1 MTEIYLDI
9 KDKLEKWQPAIVFEN
24 NQKVDWQ
31 LPTELEH
38 GLFTTNIA
46 FLLAKS
52 LRQNPNQIAQD
63 LKADLGDFLT
73 SNSLPLESVQ
83 VGPYL
88 NLKLKNEFFTQLIQ
102 DQTLSSPTQNTLKQ
116 IEKTVLLDYVGA
128 NVAKRLHVGH
138 MRNLNLG
145 EALRRLLKL
154 KYSTVVT
161 DNHWGDWGVQF
172 GIIIWGWK
180 QIILNNDFNLEIPQ
194 INIEDYE
201 NSPVETLQAIYVW
214 GNTQEKLVENWKD
227 LVRDEF
233 LKLEK
238 GDSQNRDL
246 WEKFV
251 NVSKAELKADLDLF
265 KVPMHDLE
273 QGESFY
279 EPDMASLT
287 EYMDQN
293 NIWSQ
298 EDVARYFDFD
308 KLSESWTELDE
319 IQRKEISKFGRAYLI
334 SSNGYTSYCYRDTAA
349 RWQWARDYQADLM
362 ISIVDKTQKHNF
374 DQAFSIICYLASRDD
389 FKVLNQGFEGK
400 INELADPRFRKPMN
414 TKATISRLKFENLV
428 HVGYGFLSLPEGK
441 MSTRK
446 GTVIILK
453 DLVNQVQEAAKEN
466 LKSKNSEISED
477 DLKTR
482 SKTIAIAALKWFD
495 LNRDSW
501 ADIILDIP
509 QILQFEGNT
518 GVYQLYTYARL
529 RRVREKGEIEAKA
542 KKEIPKQSQDDT
554 SLVQSSK
561 SKVQSEEEGK
571 IGGELNMSFRENRE
585 ILEEFSGQ
593 ISPVGRNDTSF
604 NDLFT
609 QAEKLIIQQMYTLP
623 ETLDKAVLSYKP
635 HLICNHLYSL
645 CDKINSWYNSTPIL
659 KEENEDRKAALL
671 LLVEQMTDHIKFA
684 LDLLAIE
691 VLEEI

>member
-1 MTEIYLDI
+1 MSEIYLGI
-9 KDKLEKWQPAIVFEN
+9 KAKLCLWQPVIVSAN
-24 NQKVDWQ
+24 DQKVEWQ

-63 LKADLGDFLT
+63 LKADLDEFLS
-73 SNSLPLESVQ
+73 SNNLPLESVQ

-88 NLKLKNEFFTQLIQ
+88 NLKLKNDFFVELIQ
-102 DQTLSSPTQNTLKQ
+102 GKTLSSLAQNALNK
-116 IEKTVLLDYVGA
+116 IDKTVLLDYVGA

-145 EALRRLLKL
+145 EALRRLLEL
-154 KYSTVVT
+154 KYSTVIT

-201 NSPVETLQAIYVW
+201 NRPVETLQAIYVW
-214 GNTQEKLVENWKD
+214 GNAQEKLVENWKD

-238 GDSQNRDL
+238 GDSQNLDL

-251 NVSKAELKADLDLF
+251 NVSKTELKADLDLF
-265 KVPMHDLE
+265 NVPMHDLE

-279 EPDMASLT
+279 EPDMAKLT

-308 KLSESWTELDE
+308 KLSESWAELDE
-319 IQRKEISKFGRAYLI
+319 TQRKEISKFGRAYLI

-362 ISIVDKTQKHNF
+362 ISVVDKTQKHNF
-374 DQAFSIICYLASRDD
+374 DQAFSIICYLASRAD
-389 FKVLNQGFEGK
+389 FKALNKDIDDK
-400 INELADPRFRKPMN
+400 INELADSRFRKPMN
-414 TKATISRLKFENLV
+414 IETTISRLKFENLV

-466 LKSKNSEISED
+466 LKSKNTEIQDTE
-477 DLKTR
+477 LETR
-482 SKTIAIAALKWFD
+482 SKIIAIAALKWFD

-529 RRVREKGEIEAKA
+529 RSILRKVRG
-542 KKEIPKQSQDDT
+542 
-554 SLVQSSK
+554 
-561 SKVQSEEEGK
+561 SEEDNLGDD
-571 IGGELNMSFRENRE
+571 INMSFRENRE
-585 ILEEFSGQ
+585 ILAEFSGQ
-593 ISPVGRNDTSF
+593 ISPFGRNDTNF
-604 NDLFT
+604 TDLFT
-609 QAEKLIIQQMYTLP
+609 TSEKLIIQQMYTLP
-623 ETLDKAVLSYKP
+623 ETLEKVALSYKP

-659 KEENEDRKAALL
+659 KEENEDRKAILL